1 MPGRA
6 ATGNGRR
13 AINRRINRIRQLHQ
27 PIRMIRR
34 IRLISIVIPGT
45 IMVKGITTIIDG
57 T

>member
-34 IRLISIVIPGT
+34 IRRISTGIPGT
-45 IMVKGITTIIDG
+45 IMVKGITITIDG
-57 T
+57 N